1 MQRLQAYLGRFMGYN
16 AALVG
21 PVHDASGSAL
31 AELVSLSGRVA
42 VVTGGARGIGRACC
56 ARLAEAGAT
65 VLVADADAEAAR
77 DAASG
82 IGVGALGVEVD
93 VRQAASVR
101 ALAEHALDRLGRV
114 DVWVNA
120 AGIYPTSPLLELSE
134 EDWDLVLDVNLRGT
148 FIGAREA
155 ARAMIAGGGG
165 GVIVNISSTAAYRAD
180 APGAAHYVASK
191 FGVRGLTQ
199 ALAVELGPHRIRV
212 LAVAP
217 TVTLT
222 LGLETQRSSLRA
234 AGFALEELGPRLP
247 LGRVAVPDDV
257 ARVVLFCASDLSL
270 LMTGST
276 LLVDAGELV

>member
-1 MQRLQAYLGRFMGYN
+1 
-16 AALVG
+16 VG
-21 PVHDASGSAL
+21 PVRDASGSAL

-65 VLVADADAEAAR
+65 VLVADADAETAR
-77 DAASG
+77 DTASA
-82 IGVGALGVEVD
+82 IGAGAIGVEVD
-93 VRQAASVR
+93 VREGPSVR
-101 ALAEHALDRLGRV
+101 ALVDQALARLGRV

-134 EDWDLVLDVNLRGT
+134 EDWNLVLDVNLRGT

-155 ARAMIAGGGG
+155 GRAMIAGGGG
-165 GVIVNISSTAAYRAD
+165 VIVNVSSTAAYRAN

-222 LGLETQRSSLRA
+222 PGLDAQRSSLRE
-234 AGFALEELGPRLP
+234 AGFALEELGPSLP

>member
-1 MQRLQAYLGRFMGYN
+1 VAIR
-16 AALVG
+16 
-21 PVHDASGSAL
+21 DASNAPL
-31 AELVSLSGRVA
+31 TALVSLSGQVA
-42 VVTGGARGIGRACC
+42 VVTGGARGIGHACC

-65 VLVADADAEAAR
+65 VIVADIDEGAAQAAADAIGPAAI
-77 DAASG
+77 AA
-82 IGVGALGVEVD
+82 AVD
-93 VRQAASVR
+93 VRESVSVR
-101 ALAEHALDRLGRV
+101 ELVEATLDARERL

-120 AGIYPTSPLLELSE
+120 AGVYPTSPLLELSDE
-134 EDWDLVLDVNLRGT
+134 EWELVLDTNLRGT
-148 FIGAREA
+148 FLGAREA
-155 ARAMIAGGGG
+155 ARAMVLRNEG
-165 GVIVNISSTAAYRAD
+165 GVIVNISSTAAYRAE

-222 LGLETQRSSLRA
+222 PGLETQRESLQT
-234 AGFALEELGPRLP
+234 AGFALDELGPQLP
-247 LGRVAVPDDV
+247 LGRVAVPDDI